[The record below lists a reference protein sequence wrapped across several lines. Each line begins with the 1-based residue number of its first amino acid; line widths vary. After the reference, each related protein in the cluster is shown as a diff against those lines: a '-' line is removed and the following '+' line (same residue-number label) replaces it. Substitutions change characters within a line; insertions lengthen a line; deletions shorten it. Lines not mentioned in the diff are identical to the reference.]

1 MKRWIRFVN
10 RKDWQAS
17 SSSYICIKHCEKNLL
32 KKKIIQ
38 PVLYGAHYYL
48 DIHQSYKVL
57 QTVIARFS
65 PTIFVFIKQNKI
77 IKRNIDA
84 IKYAQ
89 VLKRD
94 GKTSEDICL
103 LFDEMY
109 LQKWE
114 EYFQGELIGSNQ
126 NVEFDKNNCLFH
138 DRTNERDH
146 PMRSHHL
153 QKFTMLSSLEMSDL
167 NAWTPRSNRSGK
179 IFYFT
184 F

>member
-17 SSSYICIKHCEKNLL
+17 SSSYICI

-109 LQKWE
+109 LQK
-114 EYFQGELIGSNQ
+114 
-126 NVEFDKNNCLFH
+126 
-138 DRTNERDH
+138 
-146 PMRSHHL
+146 
-153 QKFTMLSSLEMSDL
+153 
-167 NAWTPRSNRSGK
+167 
-179 IFYFT
+179 
-184 F
+184 